1 MRAGEAGGMNAG
13 GAGEGVH
20 FQARIVG
27 EEQPGCVGGVVARFD
42 DGVLFE
48 GVAVLDAGGNAAEVG
63 EGLDGDGAMV
73 LEFAQ
78 LSGIAG
84 GAEEPDQIR
93 ATFF

>member
-1 MRAGEAGGMNAG
+1 M
-13 GAGEGVH
+13 
-20 FQARIVG
+20 ARLN
-27 EEQPGCVGGVVARFD
+27 

-48 GVAVLDAGGNAAEVG
+48 GVAILDAGGDPPEIG
-63 EGLDGDGAMV
+63 ERLDGDGAMV

-84 GAEEPDQIR
+84 GAPEPDQMR